1 MKNLF
6 YLIAYLCLSFM
17 LSSCEK
23 EENIIS
29 QQQQE
34 KTRVSFNSTKDFY
47 DTYQALSKMDC
58 DEQIAWINSCGIKEP
73 LYDSIENCTD
83 EIMLDMP
90 RAFQA
95 LFNKQL
101 EVEVNDS
108 VILFSEGKMYV
119 KSIQN
124 KLLITPTLYGEV
136 FIDKGSTATT
146 RTTYQ
151 NPYGKIGQSF
161 LCEIQLASGWKH
173 QYVHELKS
181 VIVNFTKPGGK
192 IDVRSNLYLG
202 LKFEYKKNKGWK
214 EATGELRNIYI
225 NLNICKRNLLQV
237 NRTQEILIQTHEF
250 DSYNIPSGPG
260 HVIDISGTIRHEVI
274 GRTDSRRENQW
285 TQPVGPVIYQPWYP
299 Y

>member
-6 YLIAYLCLSFM
+6 YLIAYLCFSFM

-23 EENIIS
+23 EENVIS

-124 KLLITPTLYGEV
+124 KLLTTPTLYGEV
-136 FIDKGSTATT
+136 FIDKGSTVTT
-146 RTTYQ
+146 RTEYQ

-161 LCEIQLASGWKH
+161 LCEISLSAGWRH

-181 VIVNFTKPGGK
+181 VIVNLTRPGGN
-192 IDVRSNLYLG
+192 IHLRSNLYLV
-202 LKFEYKKNKGWK
+202 LKFEYKKNKGWR
-214 EATGELRNIYI
+214 EATAELRNIYV
-225 NLNICKRNLLQV
+225 NFNFYKHNFLQV
-237 NRTQEILIQTHEF
+237 NRTQEILLTAQDF

-260 HVIDISGTIRHEVI
+260 HIIDISGTIRHEVI

-285 TQPVGPVIYQPWYP
+285 TVTSGYKPWYP

>member
-1 MKNLF
+1 MKTLF
-6 YLIAYLCLSFM
+6 RFAFCLCAIIMFA
-17 LSSCEK
+17 SCEK
-23 EENIIS
+23 EQDFII

-34 KTRVSFNSTKDFY
+34 KTRVSFNSTKNFY
-47 DTYQALSKMDC
+47 DTFQALSKMDC
-58 DEQIAWINSCGIKEP
+58 DEQIEWINSRGIKEP

-83 EIMLDMP
+83 TVMLDMP

-101 EVEVNDS
+101 EVEINDS
-108 VILFSEGKMYV
+108 IIFFSEGKMYV
-119 KSIQN
+119 KVAQH
-124 KLLITPTLYGEV
+124 KPLRTPTLYGEV
-136 FIDKGSTATT
+136 AISNGPIATT

-161 LCEIQLASGWKH
+161 LCEIHLASGWRH

-181 VIVNFTKPGGK
+181 VIINFTKPGGT
-192 IDVRSNLYLG
+192 IDIKSNLYLT
-202 LKFEYKKNKGWK
+202 LKFEYKKHKGWR
-214 EATGELRNIYI
+214 EATGESRNIYI

-237 NRTQEILIQTHEF
+237 NRTQEILIQTNEI
-250 DSYNIPSGPG
+250 DSYDTSGPG
-260 HVIDISGTIRHEVI
+260 HIINISGTIRHEVI

-285 TQPVGPVIYQPWYP
+285 TQPTGPVIYQPWYP